1 MITTEGENLC
11 YDCIRLI
18 LINFI
23 ESLKDESDSTPLSND
38 RKMQYSHVISPREI
52 AAWVLVMLLMIL
64 LISSVVINVIL
75 ALRTYKRKPNYPSPD
90 CTVALDN
97 NPCYETSLNVKQTE
111 AQEAVHVYETVKQ
124 HN

>member
-1 MITTEGENLC
+1 MLYG
-11 YDCIRLI
+11 CILELI

-23 ESLKDESDSTPLSND
+23 ESDSTPLSDD

-52 AAWVLVMLLMIL
+52 AAWILVMLLMVL

-75 ALRTYKRKPNYPSPD
+75 ALRAYRRKPNHPPPN

-97 NPCYETSLNVKQTE
+97 NSCYETSLNVKQTE
-111 AQEAVHVYETVKQ
+111 VQEAVHVCETVKQ